1 MGFIDRNDR
10 RGRLQNLELSRVC
23 IASRCR
29 ATRTL
34 RIQGAVF
41 GDFDWRALFSV
52 INFAM
57 EIASAGAAQE
67 SSGLVHRKIQKTATM
82 QVMP

>member
-1 MGFIDRNDR
+1 M
-10 RGRLQNLELSRVC
+10 QNLELSRVC

-57 EIASAGAAQE
+57 EMANAAAAQE
-67 SSGLVHRKIQKTATM
+67 SLDWCIEKFKKPQQCK
-82 QVMP
+82 